1 MGFPDGMSIGE
12 EGILWIALW
21 DGAMVGRWNL

>member
-1 MGFPDGMSIGE
+1 MSIGE